1 MISAKMSVN
10 DMTRI
15 PKVVRQDLNIN
26 QGDRIV
32 FEKKGDSWL
41 IHKLVAQSPEIG
53 ISVPAW
59 SASKPH
65 SEYKIGDL
73 VKGNDGKIYRLEK
86 IGWQFFS
93 PTTLNGQNSWK
104 VL

>member
-1 MISAKMSVN
+1 MISAKLSVN

-15 PKVVRQDLNIN
+15 PKIVRQDLKIN

-41 IHKLVAQSPEIG
+41 IRKLVAENPEVRIE
-53 ISVPAW
+53 IPLW
-59 SASKPH
+59 SAYKPH

-73 VKGNDGKIYRLEK
+73 VKGDDGKIYRLEK

-93 PTTLNGQNSWK
+93 PITLNGQNSWK